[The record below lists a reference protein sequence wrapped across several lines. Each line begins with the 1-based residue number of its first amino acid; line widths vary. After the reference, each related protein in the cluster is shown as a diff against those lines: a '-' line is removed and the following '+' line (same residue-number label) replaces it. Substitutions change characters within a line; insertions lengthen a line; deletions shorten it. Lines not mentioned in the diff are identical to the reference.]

1 MDRFRSL
8 PLPAL
13 LPILFVLVGG
23 LYFAIGLV
31 SDQDTDS
38 LVARAVGSFFYA
50 LVMTTFFGFLIA
62 HRRRRAGGTETAAAI
77 QRAVRSGELPE
88 HVDHVVWTREL
99 ESTRKRYRNNRV
111 VVPVMVVLFAAFS
124 VWAAATVSPF
134 WWLILV
140 LFVGACAY
148 SVWETRRALRNIE
161 HLLTALR
168 GSWTIDQP
176 DASRTDSPA
185 NQAG

>member
-31 SDQDTDS
+31 SDPS
-38 LVARAVGSFFYA
+38 RGALVARAVSSLVYA
-50 LVMTTFFGFLIA
+50 VLMTTFFGFLIA
-62 HRRRRAGGTETAAAI
+62 YRRRRAGGTETAAAI
-77 QRAVRSGELPE
+77 QRAVRTGDLPA

-99 ESTRKRYRNNRV
+99 ESTRKRYRNNRFL
-111 VVPVMVVLFAAFS
+111 VPIMAVLFVAFS
-124 VWAAATVSPF
+124 IWAATTISPF

-140 LFVGACAY
+140 LLVGTCAY

-161 HLLTALR
+161 RLLTALR
-168 GSWTIDQP
+168 GGWTVEQR
-176 DASRTDSPA
+176 DASQPERR
-185 NQAG
+185 